1 MALLRFDITLGGLD
15 WVSNY
20 EKTRWF
26 LVLHAQRPANDSLNH
41 LLGLSNRALASF
53 GQPPLYEKVPQVPS
67 GSETDPITPRSDD
80 YRHQLDMKPPRVWT
94 GNYSHCFHISLAWS
108 LTEPSA
114 DDQARLGT
122 INLRELMTFRVR
134 FDCVKAK
141 IGNNIM
147 SIHLSR
153 GVFEQKGIGGL

>member
-26 LVLHAQRPANDSLNH
+26 LVLHAQRPTNDGLNC

-53 GQPPLYEKVPQVPS
+53 GQPPLYEKMPQELS
-67 GSETDPITPRSDD
+67 GLETGPITRRSDD
-80 YRHQLDMKPPRVWT
+80 YRYQLDMKPPGV
-94 GNYSHCFHISLAWS
+94 GAGDYSHCFHISLAWS
-108 LTEPSA
+108 LAEPSG
-114 DDQARLGT
+114 DDQARLAA
-122 INLRELMTFRVR
+122 IDLRESMEFMVR

-141 IGNNIM
+141 IGNNIA